1 MGNSTSSYNKPK
13 KKKGCLIFFLFIII
27 FIAGIYILFK
37 IDIPT
42 PSEHSGEKVF
52 HVYGKL
58 DASQS
63 EHAKTLFANSNER
76 IELLTSNGVI
86 RSVMQKYSCEHCNKP
101 QDHINYYFDQYQG
114 LYQIDDFSM
123 EFELETNHSF
133 PNGKAIRYHQHFN
146 GIPVYASSMVVSFD
160 RFDNIISTGGN
171 YITRA
176 NKPIERQAKMSA
188 QDLNKAIEALGYEA
202 IGRNPAKLFYFN
214 AQLLEDKS
222 AETTLA
228 WEVEVQSESDAMRVL
243 ISDETGEELNAF
255 SMLEE
260 AAYFRVLDFGKRKF
274 SNKSFC
280 DKLSSS
286 TNLYDSLGPMTST
299 DSQLQKLS
307 ELINQSML
315 AYEARFGWNN
325 FNNKD
330 NYLIIVRNVDYDS
343 PATTDSCGSPVV
355 FFILDNVYSSDIF
368 THEYQHR
375 VTGSKVFLPYSKKY
389 TEGGAVNEAY
399 SDIFTLLTTP
409 EEDLWQVMYGSD
421 LIRDMQNPSTNK
433 KPNHYSKLK
442 KRNIFDLSSKTSKYG
457 YPHFNSTIISHAA
470 YLLAEGGEAYGVS
483 VEGIG
488 IDPMLDIFFAS
499 LDHLPNHANFLQTRN
514 KVHSACQTI
523 YGEDTEI
530 CDQVLN
536 AFAAVGV
543 GIPAVPKPKAVNLP
557 NLRDQLAGKII
568 DWRESILRKL
578 NKHLENMGMK
588 IEDFA
593 NRMRQDAEKLLL
605 EMLTKWIEAWINL
618 FLKETSKLCGGT
630 IIVTLFPIFILL
642 FGKKFIKF

>member
-1 MGNSTSSYNKPK
+1 M
-13 KKKGCLIFFLFIII
+13 
-27 FIAGIYILFK
+27 
-37 IDIPT
+37 
-42 PSEHSGEKVF
+42 
-52 HVYGKL
+52 
-58 DASQS
+58 
-63 EHAKTLFANSNER
+63 
-76 IELLTSNGVI
+76 
-86 RSVMQKYSCEHCNKP
+86 
-101 QDHINYYFDQYQG
+101 
-114 LYQIDDFSM
+114 
-123 EFELETNHSF
+123 
-133 PNGKAIRYHQHFN
+133 
-146 GIPVYASSMVVSFD
+146 
-160 RFDNIISTGGN
+160 
-171 YITRA
+171 
-176 NKPIERQAKMSA
+176 
-188 QDLNKAIEALGYEA
+188 
-202 IGRNPAKLFYFN
+202 
-214 AQLLEDKS
+214 
-222 AETTLA
+222 
-228 WEVEVQSESDAMRVL
+228 
-243 ISDETGEELNAF
+243 
-255 SMLEE
+255 
-260 AAYFRVLDFGKRKF
+260 
-274 SNKSFC
+274 
-280 DKLSSS
+280 
-286 TNLYDSLGPMTST
+286 
-299 DSQLQKLS
+299 
-307 ELINQSML
+307 
-315 AYEARFGWNN
+315 
-325 FNNKD
+325 
-330 NYLIIVRNVDYDS
+330 
-343 PATTDSCGSPVV
+343 
-355 FFILDNVYSSDIF
+355 
-368 THEYQHR
+368 
-375 VTGSKVFLPYSKKY
+375 
-389 TEGGAVNEAY
+389 NEAY

-409 EEDLWQVMYGSD
+409 EENLWQVMYGSD